1 MTRSISRGQELALL
15 AALKLAAAGA
25 LLATGFQGI
34 SDDDFARVVIAQ
46 ELVHAPKLDPSGT
59 SWLPFPFWV
68 TGAVMAVLGA
78 TLAVAKL
85 VAVALGV
92 ASVLAIRVA
101 AEWLT
106 RDRASAFA
114 GAALCAVIPWS
125 VRLGV
130 SPVPELPAAAC
141 AFVALASLAPGA
153 SERQRLWGGGALL
166 AATLS
171 RYEPWF
177 VALGFTAVLA
187 LNSLRERRV
196 PPLRA
201 VAVLVALAGP
211 VAWSVWN
218 HHAHGYAL
226 HYLDRVAAYR
236 QAVDQGE
243 LAGRAFDY
251 VFAVF
256 RAEPELLLVAA
267 YLFVRERLGPKG
279 TSPLARFA
287 TPAAVLAFVFVTLTA
302 SSVKGGAPT
311 HHAERALLV
320 VHLTIAVATGALL
333 VHAIRHQILGRPMVL
348 LPIVAVLIPGLYIL
362 RSWFLYKETFA
373 KRADE
378 VAIGAEVAR
387 VVPADERVLVEVID
401 YGFYAIEAGS
411 ARPWSFVL
419 SDKVQPGK
427 VAPPGKL
434 EALAARAR
442 SEGIRHVVASSGVEA
457 GGLTKLSCRGW
468 WCVYT
473 LEGAR

>member
-1 MTRSISRGQELALL
+1 M
-15 AALKLAAAGA
+15 
-25 LLATGFQGI
+25 
-34 SDDDFARVVIAQ
+34 IAQ

-125 VRLGV
+125 VAGGV
-130 SPVPELPAAAC
+130 ARARAPAAAC

-153 SERQRLWGGGALL
+153 TGGSISGAASPLL
-166 AATLS
+166 SATLS

-187 LNSLRERRV
+187 LTSLRERRV

-201 VAVLVALAGP
+201 LAVLVALAGP
-211 VAWSVWN
+211 VAWSLWN

-256 RAEPELLLVAA
+256 RAEPELLIVAA

-279 TSPLARFA
+279 TSPAARFA

-333 VHAIRHQILGRPMVL
+333 VHAIRHQILGRPLVL

-411 ARPWSFVL
+411 RAAVVVRALRQGAAR
-419 SDKVQPGK
+419 QGR
-427 VAPPGKL
+427 PPGKL
-434 EALAARAR
+434 EALAARAAK
-442 SEGIRHVVASSGVEA
+442 ASGTSSRPPGSRRA
-457 GGLTKLSCRGW
+457 GSPS
-468 WCVYT
+468 
-473 LEGAR
+473 